1 MAATRPWKRQE
12 GSSVRPQRERGPAD
26 TVVPTPALQ
35 NRESPCFHSSEFVVV
50 CYNDPRVHPVSFPSI
65 PSFLRPFPGVSPLFL
80 HIMFTFVCW
89 LVSAP
94 LPTDA
99 PSTAACVVPSSA
111 PCPEWPWP
119 CPRPCCSCAHGD
131 PSQSGAHVPW
141 TVSPSPV
148 PRRLCSAKWMLWGV
162 GRWRHGEGLG

>member
-94 LPTDA
+94 LSTDA

-119 CPRPCCSCAHGD
+119 CLRPAVHVLMVTLLGVVPMSPGQCPPHLFPGVFAVL
-131 PSQSGAHVPW
+131 SGCFGA
-141 TVSPSPV
+141 
-148 PRRLCSAKWMLWGV
+148 
-162 GRWRHGEGLG
+162 